1 MWLDCESL
9 RPIERKGVDKAKR
22 TKDNRYW
29 KSLKVKSGYSAVNMS
44 VESRE
49 SLQ

>member
-22 TKDNRYW
+22 TKDTPAVPL
-29 KSLKVKSGYSAVNMS
+29 SLPPSFGGGEMVQTA
-44 VESRE
+44 
-49 SLQ
+49 Q